1 MKFFLKTFLT
11 IFFFPLFFNQE
22 ERDKSSTIQTIPNSD
37 SDSKDSF
44 TNGVNGKKTKKLKNG
59 AKMLK

>member
-1 MKFFLKTFLT
+1 M
-11 IFFFPLFFNQE
+11 
-22 ERDKSSTIQTIPNSD
+22 IPNSD

-44 TNGVNGKKTKKLKNG
+44 TNGSNGKKTRKMKNG